1 MLFHQYWLAT
11 LPGTYVSR
19 QILTRQSLQ
28 IDLMNITTEI
38 IVILAII
45 LINAIFVL
53 SEMSIASSRKARLQQ
68 RINDGDRRATTVL
81 QLIENPNQFLSTVQ
95 IGITL
100 VSVFVGA
107 VAGARLSAPLSRVLA
122 TVPALTSYAETLAF
136 ALVVVG
142 IAFVSI
148 VLGELVPKR
157 IALHNP
163 ERIATLLAGPMLV
176 VSYLFKPFVWILGK
190 ITDFVLKLL
199 GIEPGAE
206 PPVTEE
212 EIQLLIDQ
220 GTQAGVF
227 EEAEQDMVE
236 GVFSLAD
243 QRVYSLMTPRPDI
256 VWMDIADSI
265 DEIRQK
271 LEESNFSRFPV
282 RQGSLDA
289 IVGIVKAR
297 DLLVQSLNNEPI
309 LLKDLLKPAFFVP
322 ETMFASRA
330 LEVLK
335 EKGTDMLLVIDEFGA
350 LQGLLTINDI
360 LEEIVGEMEID
371 EPQAMQRQD
380 GSWLLDGMLEV
391 DEFKEIFDLPV
402 LPHEDEY
409 ETLSGFVMVSLGRV
423 PQPTDRF
430 EWHGLKFEVMDMDGR
445 RVDKVLVTT
454 LLQRTLPPEE
464 GNGKK

>member
-1 MLFHQYWLAT
+1 
-11 LPGTYVSR
+11 
-19 QILTRQSLQ
+19 
-28 IDLMNITTEI
+28 MNITTEI
-38 IVILAII
+38 IIIVAIV
-45 LINAIFVL
+45 LVNAIFVL
-53 SEMSIASSRKARLQQ
+53 SEMSVASSRKARLQQ
-68 RINDGDRRATTVL
+68 RINDGDRRANTVL
-81 QLIENPNQFLSTVQ
+81 QLIENPNLFLATVQ

-100 VSVFVGA
+100 VGVFVGA
-107 VAGARLSAPLSRVLA
+107 VGGAMLTAPLSGLLA
-122 TVPALTSYAETLAF
+122 TVPSLTPYAGSLALVI
-136 ALVVVG
+136 VVVG
-142 IAFVSI
+142 ITFVAI

-163 ERIATLLAGPMLV
+163 ERIAAILAGPMILV
-176 VSYLFKPFVWILGK
+176 SKLFSPFVWILGK
-190 ITDFVLKLL
+190 ITDFILKML
-199 GIEPGAE
+199 GIQPGTE

-265 DEIRQK
+265 EEIRQK
-271 LEESNFSRFPV
+271 LEQSQFSRFPV

-297 DLLVQSLNNEPI
+297 DLLVQSLNNETII
-309 LLKDLLKPAFFVP
+309 LKNLLKPAFFVP

-350 LQGLLTINDI
+350 LQGLLTITDI
-360 LEEIVGEMEID
+360 LEEIVGEMESD
-371 EPQAMQRQD
+371 EPQATQRQD

-391 DEFKEIFDLPV
+391 DEFKEIFHLPV

-430 EWHGLKFEVMDMDGR
+430 EWHGLNFEVMDMDGR

-454 LLQRTLPPEE
+454 LPQRASTSEE
-464 GNGKK
+464 SNGKR

>member
-1 MLFHQYWLAT
+1 MMAGDRPDT
-11 LPGTYVSR
+11 VGSR
-19 QILTRQSLQ
+19 QILTRLSNVDREQ
-28 IDLMNITTEI
+28 ILSMNITTEI
-38 IVILAII
+38 IIILAII
-45 LINAIFVL
+45 LVNAVFVL
-53 SEMSIASSRKARLQQ
+53 SEISVASSRKARLQQ
-68 RINDGDRRATTVL
+68 RVSEGDRRANTVL
-81 QLIENPNQFLSTVQ
+81 QLIENPTVFLSTVQ
-95 IGITL
+95 IGITMME
-100 VSVFVGA
+100 VFVGA
-107 VAGARLSAPLSRVLA
+107 VGGALLIAPVRALLA
-122 TVPALTSYAETLAF
+122 TVPALTPYADWLTVV
-136 ALVVVG
+136 LVVVG
-142 IAFVSI
+142 ITFVTI
-148 VLGELVPKR
+148 VLGELVPRR
-157 IALHNP
+157 IALHDP
-163 ERIATLLAGPMLV
+163 ERIAGVLAGPITF
-176 VSYLFKPFVWILGK
+176 VSILFKPFVWLLGK
-190 ITDFVLKLL
+190 ITDFLVKLL
-199 GIEPGAE
+199 GIQPGTE
-206 PPVTEE
+206 RPVTEE

-227 EEAEQDMVE
+227 EEAEHDMVE

-256 VWMDIADSI
+256 VWLDVADSI
-265 DEIRQK
+265 EDIRQK
-271 LEESNFSRFPV
+271 LEQSNFSRFPV

-309 LLKDLLKPAFFVP
+309 ILKNLLKPAFFVP

-360 LEEIVGEMEID
+360 LEEIVGEMEIE
-371 EPQAMQRQD
+371 EPQATQRQD

-391 DEFKEIFDLPV
+391 DEFKEIFHLPL

-423 PQPTDRF
+423 PQPADRF
-430 EWHGLKFEVMDMDGR
+430 EWHGLNFEVMDMDGR

-454 LLQRTLPPEE
+454 LPPRSSAPEE
-464 GNGKK
+464 SNGKK

>member
-1 MLFHQYWLAT
+1 
-11 LPGTYVSR
+11 
-19 QILTRQSLQ
+19 
-28 IDLMNITTEI
+28 
-38 IVILAII
+38 
-45 LINAIFVL
+45 
-53 SEMSIASSRKARLQQ
+53 
-68 RINDGDRRATTVL
+68 
-81 QLIENPNQFLSTVQ
+81 
-95 IGITL
+95 
-100 VSVFVGA
+100 
-107 VAGARLSAPLSRVLA
+107 
-122 TVPALTSYAETLAF
+122 
-136 ALVVVG
+136 
-142 IAFVSI
+142 
-148 VLGELVPKR
+148 
-157 IALHNP
+157 
-163 ERIATLLAGPMLV
+163 
-176 VSYLFKPFVWILGK
+176 
-190 ITDFVLKLL
+190 
-199 GIEPGAE
+199 
-206 PPVTEE
+206 VTEE

-256 VWMDIADSI
+256 VWLDINDSI
-265 DEIRQK
+265 EEIRQK
-271 LEESNFSRFPV
+271 LMESDFSRFPV

-289 IVGIVKAR
+289 IVGIVKAC

-309 LLKDLLKPAFFVP
+309 VLKNLLKPAFFVP

-371 EPQAMQRQD
+371 EPQATQRQD

-391 DEFKEIFDLPV
+391 DEFKEIFDLPL

-454 LLQRTLPPEE
+454 LPQRSPTPEE
-464 GNGKK
+464 NNGKK